1 MKKVK
6 EERTSIVE
14 DIRKLALETT
24 NLRPDYESKKSR
36 LVDSSIRGLELKQKY
51 NDMYKQLREC
61 SRMQCRFWCVFDA
74 SLCLPSLLI
83 SLQRN
88 WSESLTREPSSRNFR
103 RQLSCLNS
111 SQRCAVTHLLH
122 SLLQS
127 PFQGMCYTFTQLTHF
142 FSPTGGDIRTVM
154 YAVHVHVYTC
164 TREVFGISF
173 IHLLVQFLSVFVG
186 GCREFPCW

>member
-61 SRMQCRFWCVFDA
+61 SRMQ
-74 SLCLPSLLI
+74 
-83 SLQRN
+83 
-88 WSESLTREPSSRNFR
+88 
-103 RQLSCLNS
+103 
-111 SQRCAVTHLLH
+111 
-122 SLLQS
+122 
-127 PFQGMCYTFTQLTHF
+127 
-142 FSPTGGDIRTVM
+142 
-154 YAVHVHVYTC
+154 
-164 TREVFGISF
+164 
-173 IHLLVQFLSVFVG
+173 
-186 GCREFPCW
+186 